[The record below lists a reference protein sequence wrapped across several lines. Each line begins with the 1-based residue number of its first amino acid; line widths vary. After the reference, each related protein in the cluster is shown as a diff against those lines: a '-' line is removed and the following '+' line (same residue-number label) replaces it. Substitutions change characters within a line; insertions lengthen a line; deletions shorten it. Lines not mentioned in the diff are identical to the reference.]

1 MSVFF
6 GRNVMAETQETE
18 TYGNTVLNKR
28 PMRQRITE
36 VIGELNDFDRL
47 MSSYVENQEVRNILR
62 DKLKVSKGLINAL

>member
-1 MSVFF
+1 
-6 GRNVMAETQETE
+6 MAETQETE
-18 TYGNTVLNKR
+18 THGSTILNKR

>member
-1 MSVFF
+1 
-6 GRNVMAETQETE
+6 MAETQETE